1 MRGDRQAV
9 ADAWGVCVC
18 VCVWMYGCSAC
29 GERGRRQRTCDRQ
42 TEAGG
47 KCEAVAFVQVEV
59 QMQGVRR
66 CVVRVAWREQASG
79 DRGRTR
85 DGGS

>member
-1 MRGDRQAV
+1 MRMRMDV
-9 ADAWGVCVC
+9 WTD
-18 VCVWMYGCSAC
+18 VWMYGCSAC

-47 KCEAVAFVQVEV
+47 KCEAVAFVQVQVQV

-66 CVVRVAWREQASG
+66 CVVRVAWRGQASG
-79 DRGRTR
+79 DWGLRRTQ
-85 DGGS
+85 DGEGS